1 MVRRLAILPTIA
13 AATFA
18 TAAAG
23 FAAAPPDLNEQD
35 REFVTALHQGN
46 LAEIQAGKVAERQA
60 HSEEVREM
68 GETLI
73 RDHRKLDGKVKQVAG
88 AVGVSLPGGPGAKQ
102 QAELE
107 RISAKSGAEFD
118 RAWVE
123 AEIAEHRQDLA
134 AGAKQLSEGSSEQV
148 KQLARDAEPIVREH
162 LEDLEEIRSDEEDQS
177 D

>member
-1 MVRRLAILPTIA
+1 MVRRLVILPTIA

-23 FAAAPPDLNEQD
+23 FAAAPPDVNDQD
-35 REFVTALHQGN
+35 RGFLTALHQGN

-68 GETLI
+68 GEALI
-73 RDHRKLDGKVKQVAG
+73 HDHRMLDEKVKQVAG
-88 AVGVSLPGGPGAKQ
+88 DVGVGLPGAPGAAQ

-123 AEIAEHRQDLA
+123 AEIVEHREDLA
-134 AGAKQLSEGSSEQV
+134 AGAKELSEGSSEEV
-148 KQLARDAEPIVREH
+148 KRLARDAEPIVREH
-162 LEDLEEIRSDEEDQS
+162 LEELEEIRSGEEGQS
-177 D
+177 E